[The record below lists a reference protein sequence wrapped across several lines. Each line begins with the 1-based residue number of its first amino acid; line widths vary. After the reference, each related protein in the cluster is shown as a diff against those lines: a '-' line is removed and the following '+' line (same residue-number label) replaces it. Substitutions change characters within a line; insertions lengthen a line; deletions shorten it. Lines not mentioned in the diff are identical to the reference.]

1 MARPRRSD
9 DTREKL
15 LEKGMRLLWK
25 GGYHGTGLKT
35 ILDTVR
41 VPKGSF
47 YNYFK
52 SKEQFVSEIIGRYSQ
67 TLTQGFEQYVA
78 STDDDPVTVIRTIY
92 SFLIME
98 LDAHGRKG
106 CLIGNLAAEIG
117 NASAACQSSMQE
129 AFKEWKARFVEL
141 ITDAQARGLVRSDL
155 TAEALTDIF
164 WSTWQGGLIKMKIDG
179 DTAHLKQLLDMML
192 DSLFKPNAETT
203 A

>member
-15 LEKGMRLLWK
+15 LAKGMNLLWK

-35 ILDTVR
+35 ILDKVG

-52 SKEQFVSEIIGRYSQ
+52 SKEQFVAEIIGRYSQ

-78 STDDDPVTVIRTIY
+78 STDDDPVTVIRTVY
-92 SFLIME
+92 SFLIVE
-98 LDAHGRKG
+98 LEAHGRKG

-117 NASAACQSSMQE
+117 NASEACQSALRNALTDWKDRFETLFAE
-129 AFKEWKARFVEL
+129 A
-141 ITDAQARGLVRSDL
+141 QNQGLVRTDL
-155 TAEALTDIF
+155 SAQSLTDIF
-164 WSTWQGGLIKMKIDG
+164 WSTWQGGLIRMKIDG

-192 DSLFKPNAETT
+192 DSLFKPNAEVQT
-203 A
+203 